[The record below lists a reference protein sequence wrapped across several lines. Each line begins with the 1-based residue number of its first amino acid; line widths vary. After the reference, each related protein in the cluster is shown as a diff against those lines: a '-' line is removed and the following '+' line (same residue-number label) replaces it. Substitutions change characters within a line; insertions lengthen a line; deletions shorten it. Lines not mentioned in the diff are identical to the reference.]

1 VSVSSGDNDAIPK
14 LPYTLDEGVE
24 QGLWYWA
31 ERNCK
36 IRYQK
41 AGGEKEGPAVLLIH
55 GFGGNCD
62 HWRKNIGPL
71 SKHFRVY
78 SIDLLGYGYSDKPDP
93 KEYGETNALYNFYVW
108 AEQINAFLDDVVHKA
123 PQGEGGSDSDSNTLS
138 RDTVLVCNSVGS
150 VAGLQAI
157 ADKKD
162 GGDYKGIMLL
172 NPSLRLLHTT
182 KQPWFA
188 KPFVKLFQDF
198 LRNTPAGEFFFSQV
212 ADPKAIKNI
221 LKEAY
226 HDPETVSDELVS
238 AVLQPG
244 LQPGAASVFLDF
256 ISYSG
261 GELQN
266 KIHLHM
272 ILSYPFKFPD
282 LVFFSVCKFS
292 SLLSSLAKGPL
303 PEQLIP
309 KMPVP
314 VELVWGEEDP
324 WEPIKMG
331 REEFGKFDTVRN
343 FVPLPCGHC
352 PMDEAPQLVNPLV
365 ESFVRDVTSPPSS
378 S

>member
-261 GELQN
+261 G
-266 KIHLHM
+266 
-272 ILSYPFKFPD
+272 
-282 LVFFSVCKFS
+282 
-292 SLLSSLAKGPL
+292 PL